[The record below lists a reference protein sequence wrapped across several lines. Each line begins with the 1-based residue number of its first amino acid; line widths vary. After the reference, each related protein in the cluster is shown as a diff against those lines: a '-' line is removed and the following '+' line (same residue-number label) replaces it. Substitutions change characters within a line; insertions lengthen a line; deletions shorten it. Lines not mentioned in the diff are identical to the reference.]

1 MVVWER
7 ADDSTPC
14 LPLYTSAVE
23 GSRSTKRKKKS
34 DAQKELAKLY
44 KEYNSGVADLK
55 VAIDRKDIKKTTAA
69 LGKAHDS
76 LAEYRVIAMIDAED
90 GGVVE
95 LPAGD
100 PQEAG
105 HGGAPLGY
113 VIPSLRGGGIKK
125 ADYSLTIVR

>member
-7 ADDSTPC
+7 ADDSTTC

-34 DAQKELAKLY
+34 EAQKELAKLY
-44 KEYNSGVADLK
+44 KTYNSGVADLK
-55 VAIDRKDIKKTTAA
+55 VAVDKKDIKRTTEA
-69 LGKAHDS
+69 LAKAHDS
-76 LAEYRVIAMIDAED
+76 LQEYRVIAMIDQED

-113 VIPSLRGGGIKK
+113 VIPALRGGGIKK

>member
-7 ADDSTPC
+7 ADDSTTC

-69 LGKAHDS
+69 LGKEQDYSPPTYCAP
-76 LAEYRVIAMIDAED
+76 LADVLLATCA
-90 GGVVE
+90 
-95 LPAGD
+95 PAGT
-100 PQEAG
+100 
-105 HGGAPLGY
+105 H
-113 VIPSLRGGGIKK
+113 
-125 ADYSLTIVR
+125 T